1 MSLQEKLK
9 EHKIK
14 FEKHAKPEILEVMS
28 RAKNDLRNSG
38 ILDRALKVGD
48 KAPEFELENTVG
60 ETIRLKD
67 ILSDRQILL
76 TFYRGTW

>member
-9 EHKIK
+9 EHKNK
-14 FEKHAKPEILEVMS
+14 FEKKAKPEILEVMR
-28 RAKNDLRNSG
+28 RAKENLRNSG

-60 ETIRLKD
+60 KRIRSKD
-67 ILSDRQILL
+67 ILTHHLIVIN
-76 TFYRGTW
+76 FYRGTW